1 MDDALQALE
10 VAPLH
15 DSLIALLHPD
25 LVTELAALSGPLPPC
40 GQEDTASTPAAQL
53 MQRVEALSLRF
64 ATEAFSIYARKTGSA
79 VALDEKDIWLSICRQ
94 YHALLGLPAIESEFP
109 EPWSHEAKMV
119 LPSGDLPLH
128 PSVIWGPAF
137 GYAVL
142 AGMAE
147 AIGGKD
153 TVATALALFDRLR
166 LRHAFARVF
175 SAGDAVTEDGWRT
188 AARIRLGFLYQ
199 TQIAAKPAKGAGGD
213 AFAGFAR
220 EFWDD
225 GDARWLLRVNE
236 SAGEWYFNKE
246 LHQQILWWT
255 QLPDLLRLSA
265 RAEAAPGTADKKPRQ
280 GAVRSTPSI
289 KTIEQKLQEAF
300 EQAEEAGFRIPKK
313 EEPARKPAKREK
325 SALAK

>member
-1 MDDALQALE
+1 
-10 VAPLH
+10 
-15 DSLIALLHPD
+15 
-25 LVTELAALSGPLPPC
+25 
-40 GQEDTASTPAAQL
+40 
-53 MQRVEALSLRF
+53 
-64 ATEAFSIYARKTGSA
+64 
-79 VALDEKDIWLSICRQ
+79 
-94 YHALLGLPAIESEFP
+94 
-109 EPWSHEAKMV
+109 MV
-119 LPSGDLPLH
+119 LPSGDPPLH

-137 GYAVL
+137 AYAIL

-147 AIGGKD
+147 AISGKD
-153 TVATALALFDRLR
+153 TVSTALALFDRLR
-166 LRHAFARVF
+166 LRHAFARAF

-188 AARIRLGFLYQ
+188 AARIRLAFLYQ
-199 TQIAAKPAKGAGGD
+199 TQIAAKPAKGAGGN
-213 AFAGFAR
+213 AFAGLAR

-265 RAEAAPGTADKKPRQ
+265 PAEGKKPRQ
-280 GAVRSTPSI
+280 GAGRSTSSV

-313 EEPARKPAKREK
+313 EEPAPKPAKREK